1 MLPGAQC
8 SQFLKALVALKKL
21 GIGDERVLGQ
31 ETVGGKSAPSTWT
44 ASVAWLAR
52 SRTWACSSCALLA
65 SKLHWPSAR
74 ALRSRSDELQHPL
87 VTVLSLGHLDQSG
100 KQPRPVETRCEDS
113 YRLVHL
119 PGRDQQPRCIDQGSN
134 GAGVAAEGEPVADG
148 RAEPRVGG
156 GLGPAGVG
164 LVGGATLFFFSCSGC
179 AASRQP
185 VPALDPAPPPGRNPR
200 GQGLRLRPPAKM
212 TALEADRAA
221 HCPPRHRTVR
231 PSGPAPL
238 GGRAHDVLTER
249 LPSPAPTLRSARPST
264 SSPSWAW
271 PVP

>member
-31 ETVGGKSAPSTWT
+31 ETAGGMSAPSTWT
-44 ASVAWLAR
+44 ASLTWLAR
-52 SRTWACSSCALLA
+52 SRDLGMQLLRVA
-65 SKLHWPSAR
+65 GVEAPLAR
-74 ALRSRSDELQHPL
+74 GAGATRLLGSRSDELQHPL

-100 KQPRPVETRCEDS
+100 KPPRPVETRCGDS

-119 PGRDQQPRCIDQGSN
+119 PGRDQQPRCIDHGSN
-134 GAGVAAEGEPVADG
+134 GAGIAAEGEPVADG
-148 RAEPRVGG
+148 RAEPGVGG

-164 LVGGATLFFFSCSGC
+164 LVGGATLFFFLCSGC
-179 AASRQP
+179 AASRRP

-212 TALEADRAA
+212 TAL
-221 HCPPRHRTVR
+221 
-231 PSGPAPL
+231 
-238 GGRAHDVLTER
+238 
-249 LPSPAPTLRSARPST
+249 
-264 SSPSWAW
+264 
-271 PVP
+271 